1 MECAFD
7 DDDARALERYMRKN
21 RRVALLQVTENV
33 KAGHDQNVR
42 TITQTG
48 YWSRA
53 AVPQI
58 GWEKVVIWSDESLV
72 TLPSTSG

>member
-48 YWSRA
+48 Y
-53 AVPQI
+53 
-58 GWEKVVIWSDESLV
+58 
-72 TLPSTSG
+72 